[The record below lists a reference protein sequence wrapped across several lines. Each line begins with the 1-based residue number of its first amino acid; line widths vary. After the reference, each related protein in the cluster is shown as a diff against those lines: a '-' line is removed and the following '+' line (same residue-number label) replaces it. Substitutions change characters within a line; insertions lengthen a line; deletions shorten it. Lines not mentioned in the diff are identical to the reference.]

1 MATATV
7 TAWRVVMA
15 TDGGAIRIMPVKT
28 QAQGEECA
36 ESVVGT
42 ETARGVI
49 VSASVEQSNG
59 DGWQVV
65 HYTEY

>member
-15 TDGGAIRIMPVKT
+15 TDGGAIRIMPVKSH
-28 QAQGEECA
+28 AQGEECA

-42 ETARGVI
+42 ETARGTI
-49 VSASVEQSNG
+49 VSASVEQSHG